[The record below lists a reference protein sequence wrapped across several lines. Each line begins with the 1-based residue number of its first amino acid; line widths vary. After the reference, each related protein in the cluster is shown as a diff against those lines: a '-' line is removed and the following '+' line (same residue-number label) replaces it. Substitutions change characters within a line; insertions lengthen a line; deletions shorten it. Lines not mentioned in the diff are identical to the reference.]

1 MNPCTGRHATRG
13 SNQKVDTA
21 KVSKTQTPANT
32 GGRNQMNNQERTK
45 FMSEWIHQQE
55 RVRIQ
60 QENDKFEARRKERKI
75 ANEKMRQGRL
85 REQKRKLGML

>member
-1 MNPCTGRHATRG
+1 
-13 SNQKVDTA
+13 
-21 KVSKTQTPANT
+21 
-32 GGRNQMNNQERTK
+32 MNNQERTK